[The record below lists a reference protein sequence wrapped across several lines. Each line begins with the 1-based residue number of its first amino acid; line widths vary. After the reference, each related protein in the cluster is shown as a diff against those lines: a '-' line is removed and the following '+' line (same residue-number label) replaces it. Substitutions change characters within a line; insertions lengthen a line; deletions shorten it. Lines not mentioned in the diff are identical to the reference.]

1 MKALRVIILT
11 IFLAVFLSADSTS
24 ARQKQGVAE
33 PTGLAL
39 EVVFY
44 KDTRP
49 AYQSVPP
56 PDSDFRG
63 AWFARFRRVA
73 NYQQPQ
79 GSLPVRAV
87 NIVSRKEGD
96 AIRVNLSVFVGVKFH
111 DKEEQVATY
120 LIRENEKV
128 ITNELTGFGV
138 EPFEITAVRVP
149 KLITNTP
156 SVINRTESIVVE
168 GVEENKSTLPTYK
181 LSLRNASSKHV
192 VALQVNVLV
201 DGKAKLFSRPMGKEG
216 QPLIKAG
223 GDFQTVVGGV
233 EEAVIARHGYAPD
246 SPRGQEILI
255 GTAVFN
261 DGSYEGDAQ
270 IAAQIRT
277 RMAAH
282 RIQLTQIVRILDN
295 FKEPYEAKDTTPL
308 EALKQQVSALKV
320 DVEMAVIEEI
330 TGDFPQINLAEKE
343 RLRPGF
349 QTAMHYIRKGLLDE
363 MNQFDKAQKAF
374 PDRNDFRTW
383 LSAVKMKYK
392 QWLSRF

>member
-1 MKALRVIILT
+1 MKTLRVFILA
-11 IFLAVFLSADSTS
+11 IFLAVFLSADSIYG
-24 ARQKQGVAE
+24 RQKQSADE

-39 EVVFY
+39 EVIFY
-44 KDTRP
+44 KDAPP

-56 PDSDFRG
+56 PDSNFKG

-87 NIVSRKEGD
+87 NIVSRKEDD
-96 AIRVNLSVFVGVKFH
+96 AVRVNLSVFVGVKFH

-138 EPFEITAVRVP
+138 EPFEIAAVRVP
-149 KLITNTP
+149 QSISNTP
-156 SVINRTESIVVE
+156 SVINRTESIVIE
-168 GVEENKSTLPTYK
+168 GIEENKSTLPSYK

-192 VALQVNVLV
+192 VALQIDVLV
-201 DGKAKLFSRPMGKEG
+201 DGKARLLSQPTGKEG

-223 GDFQTVVGGV
+223 GDLLTVVSGV
-233 EEAVIARHGYAPD
+233 EEAVLVRHGYAPD

-255 GTAVFN
+255 GTAVFD

-270 IAAQIRT
+270 IAAHIRT
-277 RMAAH
+277 RMAAQ
-282 RIQLTQIVRILDN
+282 RVQLTQIVRILDN
-295 FKEPYEAKDTTPL
+295 FKEPGEAKDTTAL
-308 EALKQQVSALKV
+308 EALKQQVSALKD

-330 TGDFPQINLAEKE
+330 AKGFPQLNLAEKE
-343 RLRPGF
+343 ALRPRF
-349 QTAMHYIRKGLLDE
+349 QSAMHYIKKGLLDE
-363 MNQFDKAQKAF
+363 IDQFDKVQKAF

-383 LSAVKMKYK
+383 LSAIKMRYK